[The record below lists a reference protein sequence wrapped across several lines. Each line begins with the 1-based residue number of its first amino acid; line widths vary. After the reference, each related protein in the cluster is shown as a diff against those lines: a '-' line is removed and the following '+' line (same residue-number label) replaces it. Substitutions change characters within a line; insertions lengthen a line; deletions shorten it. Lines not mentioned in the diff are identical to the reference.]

1 MSGSGTPHVS
11 TYLKESCLQNKYKF
25 YHENITHF
33 KVSPVSEHPKITS
46 MLYQS
51 DNEHVMHV
59 LQGLGLDC
67 SDESLQTL
75 AEGSC
80 WINSSQQS
88 VNEKNPINVALQYCV
103 QLKPLKML
111 RMSVNFNKYRCGRCL
126 DSRRDWQWSMHSLS
140 FQLMTDYLSL
150 GSLYCFSLEE

>member
-1 MSGSGTPHVS
+1 MSGSGTPYVS

-67 SDESLQTL
+67 SLQTL

-80 WINSSQQS
+80 WINSS
-88 VNEKNPINVALQYCV
+88 
-103 QLKPLKML
+103 
-111 RMSVNFNKYRCGRCL
+111 
-126 DSRRDWQWSMHSLS
+126 
-140 FQLMTDYLSL
+140 
-150 GSLYCFSLEE
+150 